1 MAPHLGHLGCHR
13 LSGDGCWRHRH
24 RGREVRFRRSRLDRL
39 EGDVLDESRPLAP
52 ILRQVITLGGH
63 AHSEPL
69 RAWALREL
77 QGYEGT
83 DVPIPD
89 YRRISAPPGD
99 GWPRWDVPVPGAAGQ
114 HVRPAGL
121 RP

>member
-1 MAPHLGHLGCHR
+1 M
-13 LSGDGCWRHRH
+13 
-24 RGREVRFRRSRLDRL
+24 RFRRSRLDRL

-89 YRRISAPPGD
+89 YRRISAP
-99 GWPRWDVPVPGAAGQ
+99 W
-114 HVRPAGL
+114 
-121 RP
+121 